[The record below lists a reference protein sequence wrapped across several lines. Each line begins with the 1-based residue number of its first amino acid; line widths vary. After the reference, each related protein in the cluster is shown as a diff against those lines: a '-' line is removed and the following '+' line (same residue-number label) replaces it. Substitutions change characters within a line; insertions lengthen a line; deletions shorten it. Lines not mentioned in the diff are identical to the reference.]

1 MRRLVTSLTLCALV
15 GLGGTTAVAGSA
27 TAASGSGA
35 TAEAAAKKKR
45 GCATK
50 KTKKARAQCQ
60 KLRKSGKYRKGQV
73 CALSKEK
80 QKEYSRYGFFCLDI
94 SANQDGSLTYLEEL
108 E

>member
-1 MRRLVTSLTLCALV
+1 MRRIVTSLALCALL
-15 GLGGTTAVAGSA
+15 GLGGTTAV
-27 TAASGSGA
+27 TAAPV
-35 TAEAAAKKKR
+35 AETSAKKR

-60 KLRKSGKYRKGQV
+60 KLRKTGKYRKGQV

>member
-1 MRRLVTSLTLCALV
+1 MVRHLVTSLALAAAVSV
-15 GLGGTTAVAGSA
+15 GGVTA
-27 TAASGSGA
+27 TAPA
-35 TAEAAAKKKR
+35 TASPDASASAKKKR

-50 KTKKARAQCQ
+50 KTKKARSQCA

-80 QKEYSRYGFFCLDI
+80 QQEYSRYGFFCLDI

-108 E
+108 

>member
-1 MRRLVTSLTLCALV
+1 MFRTSVAVLAACAVL
-15 GLGGTTAVAGSA
+15 GLGGTTVAVQAVAA
-27 TAASGSGA
+27 PAAE
-35 TAEAAAKKKR
+35 TAAKKKR

-60 KLRKSGKYRKGQV
+60 KLRKTGKYRKGQV

-80 QKEYSRYGFFCLDI
+80 QREYARYGFFCLDI

>member
-1 MRRLVTSLTLCALV
+1 MFRSSVSLLAACAAL
-15 GLGGTTAVAGSA
+15 GLGGATLSAQAG
-27 TAASGSGA
+27 AAPDRGP

-60 KLRKSGKYRKGQV
+60 RLRKTGKYRKGQV
-73 CALSKEK
+73 CALSKQK
-80 QKEYSRYGFFCLDI
+80 QAEYARYGFFCLDI

-108 E
+108 